1 MLAQVR
7 LPRLLI
13 VLMGVYASTW
23 WGGLDG
29 YSGLV
34 ALAAV
39 VVMIPAYGPYLLV
52 VIASVQDAPGLPNR
66 LWYPAFVF
74 VAGVMLLHYALPK
87 VIHIARQGSFRPVL
101 GNRHMWVVVLMGTVV
116 IYGLVITLVRSYFG
130 GYPISA
136 RRPPFITG
144 GLILTVLAVGYVG
157 AALIVSDHDGPHKLV
172 IACLTAIGNAMLVL
186 ILQALL
192 GIGVYRSVGGLESLY
207 TSAQLTGSGGDAIR
221 LTGTY
226 VTPDGFGFCIILL
239 LVLASAVMYARR
251 RSLGIGW
258 MAVFLA
264 IGAAVSLATLSK
276 NVLLFFVVAWTLF
289 ALSGWGL
296 KRRLDL
302 LVLSSPLIIVASTWL
317 VLNVAQLMQI
327 FRVQT
332 GGAYRF
338 SAWHA
343 VVIHFGLGDWL
354 IGTGLSYWP
363 VFLQQ
368 YAKGGL
374 ASPHTAILFVPGTYG
389 VLGVLAYAVFAV
401 YLGYQVRYR
410 AAGSPLAQ
418 VMLVF
423 VFVIGLAS
431 INLLLGH
438 TPLSYLVWLAI
449 GMMAAMRH
457 LSGRRM
463 RLAGGK
469 TIHS

>member
-1 MLAQVR
+1 
-7 LPRLLI
+7 
-13 VLMGVYASTW
+13 MGVYASTW
-23 WGGLDG
+23 WGGLGG

-39 VVMIPAYGPYLLV
+39 VVMIPAYGPYLLI
-52 VIASVQDAPGLPNR
+52 VIASIQDAPGLPNR
-66 LWYPAFVF
+66 LWYPAFAF
-74 VAGVMLLHYALPK
+74 VAGVVLLHYALPR
-87 VIHIARQGSFRPVL
+87 VIHATRQGSFRPVL
-101 GNRHMWVVVLMGTVV
+101 GSRHMWVVMLMGAVV

-130 GYPISA
+130 GYPISV

-144 GLILTVLAVGYVG
+144 GLILTILAVGYVG
-157 AALIVSDHDGPHKLV
+157 AALIASDRDGTHKLV
-172 IACLTAIGNAMLVL
+172 VTCLTAVGNAMLALV
-186 ILQALL
+186 LQALL
-192 GIGVYRSVGGLESLY
+192 GIGVYRSVGGLESLH
-207 TSAQLTGSGGDAIR
+207 TSAQLTGLGGEALR

-239 LVLASAVMYARR
+239 LVLVSAVKYARR
-251 RSLGIGW
+251 GSLGVGW
-258 MAVFLA
+258 MAVFLI
-264 IGAAVSLATLSK
+264 IGVTVSLATLSK
-276 NVLLFFVVAWTLF
+276 NVLLFFVAAWTLF
-289 ALSGWGL
+289 ALCGWGL
-296 KRRLDL
+296 KRRLNL
-302 LVLSSPLIIVASTWL
+302 LVLSSPLVIVASTWL
-317 VLNVAQLMQI
+317 VLNIAQLMHV

-343 VVIHFGLGDWL
+343 VVTNFGLWDWF

-401 YLGYQVRYR
+401 YLGYQARHR

-449 GMMAAMRH
+449 GMMAAMRY
-457 LSGRRM
+457 LPGRRT
-463 RLAGGK
+463 RLASGK